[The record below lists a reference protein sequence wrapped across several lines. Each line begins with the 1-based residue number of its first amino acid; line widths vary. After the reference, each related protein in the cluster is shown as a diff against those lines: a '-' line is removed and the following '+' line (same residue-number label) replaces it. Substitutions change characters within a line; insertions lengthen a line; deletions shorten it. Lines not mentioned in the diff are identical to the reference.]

1 MASLSQVGI
10 PGIGFGLLHPKS
22 KIRFLASFLDATGE
36 PLPYSSDLNRQLTR
50 VGGFVQS
57 KLAQFG
63 IHHVEFSDFE
73 LEDDL
78 TNTALAAV
86 QKLWDEEKFQ
96 IEISYL
102 DGNETV
108 VSKARLKGCGASR
121 ITYDDLDYSGGGD
134 TRELEYEIINPRL
147 EGSDVELIK
156 SDLTAA
162 AIYTALKSIKLR
174 KVPTGRSYSLRM
186 QVQFSYEEVEIIV

>member
-22 KIRFLASFLDATGE
+22 KIRFLVSFFDTKGE
-36 PLPYSSDLNRQLTR
+36 VLPYSSDLSRQLTR
-50 VGGFVQS
+50 IGSFVQTKMS
-57 KLAQFG
+57 NYG
-63 IHHVEFSDFE
+63 IVHTEFSDFE

-78 TNTALAAV
+78 TNTALSAL
-86 QKLWDEEKFQ
+86 QRLWAEEKFE
-96 IEISYL
+96 IEISYM

-108 VSKARLKGCGASR
+108 VSKARLKECSLSR
-121 ITYDDLDYSGGGD
+121 IDYSDLDYAGGND
-134 TRELEYEIINPRL
+134 QRELEYEIINPRL
-147 EGSDVELIK
+147 EGRDIELIK

-174 KVPTGRSYSLRM
+174 RVPTGGNYSVRTN
-186 QVQFSYEEVEIIV
+186 VQFSYEDVEIKL